1 MSSLRTALVVD
12 AALTV
17 LSAPLLLLAPS
28 TLAPLVG
35 SSPAAVRGVGVF
47 LAVWALWFVV
57 VLRDDPPRPGPV
69 RVVLV
74 VNTLWVVAGAA
85 LAVGAFGEPTPAGV
99 VLVVLQSGV
108 VAALTVV
115 QARAARGSRATRAA
129 VAAG

>member
-1 MSSLRTALVVD
+1 MPSLRTALVVD
-12 AALTV
+12 AVLTV
-17 LSAPLLLLAPS
+17 LSAPLLLLVPS

-35 SSPAAVRGVGVF
+35 STPAAVRGVGAF
-47 LAVWALWFVV
+47 LVVWALWFVV
-57 VLRDDPPRPGPV
+57 VLRDDEPRRGPV

-85 LAVGAFGEPTPAGV
+85 LAAGAFGEPTPVGV
-99 VLVVLQSGV
+99 GLLVLQAGV

-115 QARAARGSRATRAA
+115 QVVAARRPLPARAA